1 MRRDLAI
8 SLLREH
14 AEILRREGVA
24 HVSLFGSVARD
35 AAHPDS
41 DVDLVVETTPERPL
55 TLFTIG
61 PLHDLLASIL
71 GQPVDVIDKAGFE
84 RAERLKRRV
93 GDLVHV
99 F

>member
-14 AEILRREGVA
+14 AELLRREGVV

-35 AAHPDS
+35 AANQDS
-41 DVDLVVETTPERPL
+41 DVDLVVETTPDRPL

-71 GQPVDVIDKAGFE
+71 GRPVDVVDKMGFE
-84 RAERLKRRV
+84 RAERLKRRA
-93 GDLVHV
+93 GDLVHA